1 MDIQHKLDAV
11 AALTLGKDMCWRD
24 YVQGAYRMR
33 GIGRGQ
39 RICLYVIPEVV
50 ELISRDLHLAGIE
63 EKLRG
68 PSKEPWTKSEKGRD
82 GQDGRRKSGPKAV
95 EKVGERS
102 SGSGDRPQ
110 GKRMSLAKGF
120 QKLVTIA
127 RKEPQQFKKDMER
140 LEQEI
145 APALRS
151 PKRTPAWTYKSDHC
165 QPQRAWLTMGGPS
178 SSGARR
184 HPETPKPLN

>member
-1 MDIQHKLDAV
+1 M
-11 AALTLGKDMCWRD
+11 GN
-24 YVQGAYRMR
+24 
-33 GIGRGQ
+33 
-39 RICLYVIPEVV
+39 
-50 ELISRDLHLAGIE
+50 
-63 EKLRG
+63 
-68 PSKEPWTKSEKGRD
+68 D
-82 GQDGRRKSGPKAV
+82 G
-95 EKVGERS
+95 KVGERS

-151 PKRTPAWTYKSDHC
+151 PKRPIKLRLLAVA
-165 QPQRAWLTMGGPS
+165 AWLLVNSIRIQFAMLQLQNLANVWSTIGTAK
-178 SSGARR
+178 GAVRDVDQAVGQKIRR
-184 HPETPKPLN
+184 LEQELGVKRRKSC